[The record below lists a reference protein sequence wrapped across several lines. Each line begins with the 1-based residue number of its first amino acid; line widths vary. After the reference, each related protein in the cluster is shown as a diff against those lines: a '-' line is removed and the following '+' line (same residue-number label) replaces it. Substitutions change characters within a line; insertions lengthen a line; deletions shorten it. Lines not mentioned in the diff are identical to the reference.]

1 MASSKLAAP
10 RTARTALPART
21 LPPWTWQRTG
31 LAVLAVAAA
40 AGLVAG
46 WHEIGMGVLPLFTG
60 IGNIF
65 RFLGQTVPP
74 DFSGFGHVVNEAL
87 VTACM
92 AVVGTALAAVLAFFV
107 GFTAARNTTVHP
119 AARWLARGLIVLCRS
134 VPDLIFAIIFVEAI
148 GIGILP
154 GVLALGF
161 HSVGMLGKLY
171 AEAIEQVP
179 EEPRQAVTATG
190 ATRLQNLATSVVPQ
204 VLPAFSSI
212 TLYRLDINLRSSVVL
227 GYVGAG
233 GIGFLLNQDMGV
245 LAFRRALGIVIVI
258 FVLIVAM
265 EVVSALIRR
274 SLIGTDAPVTSA
286 DTRMARRPGIGDRI
300 IRSISVRR
308 SRRSPLTPAAPPAAA
323 TGQAFDRE
331 RVRPPWTRE
340 RVHRS
345 CYAAGA
351 VVVLAVSLWV
361 TKVNPLQ
368 AVTSARQVWDTI
380 TLYFPP
386 DFSTDRANLI
396 TGTLQSASVAMVA
409 TTIGFLFALPIG
421 LLAARNVSGGRWVYR
436 CARGFLVVVR
446 AVPELVLAIV
456 FVVAVGLGLV
466 AGAFALI
473 VGTVGFMSKL
483 IADGIEE
490 VDPMPRE
497 AVLSVGAS
505 KLQETTTSVL
515 LPAAPSLVANAMY
528 MLDVNFRSSAVLGL
542 VGAGGIGFILFQS
555 VQVLAYQTTG
565 AVIIST
571 FAVVLLI
578 EVITSWLRKHL
589 I

>member
-10 RTARTALPART
+10 QTARTALPART

-31 LAVLAVAAA
+31 LAVLAAAAA

-46 WHEIGMGVLPLFTG
+46 WHEVGMGVLPLFTG

-74 DFSGFGHVVNEAL
+74 DFSGFAHVVNQAL

-119 AARWLARGLIVLCRS
+119 AARWLARGVIVLCRS

-245 LAFRRALGIVIVI
+245 LEFRRALGIVIVI

-286 DTRMARRPGIGDRI
+286 DTRMARRPSIGDRI
-300 IRSISVRR
+300 IRSISVRP

-351 VVVLAVSLWV
+351 VAVLAVSLWV

-368 AVTSARQVWDTI
+368 AVTSARQIWDTI

-446 AVPELVLAIV
+446 AVPELILAIV
-456 FVVAVGLGLV
+456 FVVAVGLGMV
-466 AGAFALI
+466 AGTFALI

-497 AVLSVGAS
+497 AVLSAGAS
-505 KLQETTTSVL
+505 RLQETTTSVL

-542 VGAGGIGFILFQS
+542 VGAGGIGFILYQS
-555 VQVLAYQTTG
+555 VQVLAYRTTG